1 MWSLAGDRPI
11 EITLQRAWQALTW
24 PQRIKLLGL
33 LLQSGSVD
41 ISQLNAEA
49 VEALK
54 DDDVITSAVAE
65 YSQKF
70 PQVSESQRMP
80 CRGILE

>member
-1 MWSLAGDRPI
+1 M
-11 EITLQRAWQALTW
+11 
-24 PQRIKLLGL
+24 
-33 LLQSGSVD
+33 D

-65 YSQKF
+65 YSQKV
-70 PQVSESQRMP
+70 PQVSESQWMP

>member
-1 MWSLAGDRPI
+1 M
-11 EITLQRAWQALTW
+11 
-24 PQRIKLLGL
+24 
-33 LLQSGSVD
+33 D

-54 DDDVITSAVAE
+54 DDDVITSAIAE

-80 CRGILE
+80 CRGTWNKSFVQMHLSRAHVHESYFKM